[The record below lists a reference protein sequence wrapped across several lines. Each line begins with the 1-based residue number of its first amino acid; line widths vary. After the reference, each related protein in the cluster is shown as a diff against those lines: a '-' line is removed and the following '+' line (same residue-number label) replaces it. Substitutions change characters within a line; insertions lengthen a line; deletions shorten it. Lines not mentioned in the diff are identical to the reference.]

1 MQARSVNKQFNI
13 FSWNTSLKVG
23 SEVCIGGPDY
33 YGDFFLGFITD
44 LNAWNRPLTSPEV
57 ELFMDG
63 CNEGFSTESKP
74 NIIIWPLINI
84 WTIGNNVFL
93 GQLPESE
100 ICYQHMDSRQVLTRI
115 MSYQLPFKKS
125 RSLCSYLGGTMPL
138 PLNEADFL
146 AIFGKN
152 LSSQVPNECDASF
165 WLPIVQSSQVQTT
178 WVDSRRETGSDVH
191 VNYMPWA
198 TGQPNGSI

>member
-1 MQARSVNKQFNI
+1 
-13 FSWNTSLKVG
+13 
-23 SEVCIGGPDY
+23 
-33 YGDFFLGFITD
+33 
-44 LNAWNRPLTSPEV
+44 
-57 ELFMDG
+57 
-63 CNEGFSTESKP
+63 
-74 NIIIWPLINI
+74 
-84 WTIGNNVFL
+84 
-93 GQLPESE
+93 
-100 ICYQHMDSRQVLTRI
+100 
-115 MSYQLPFKKS
+115 
-125 RSLCSYLGGTMPL
+125 MPL
-138 PLNEADFL
+138 PLNEPDFL

>member
-1 MQARSVNKQFNI
+1 MFFN
-13 FSWNTSLKVG
+13 FSWNTPLI
-23 SEVCIGGPDY
+23 IGGEIFIGGRAFY
-33 YGDFFLGFITD
+33 NNSLVGYITD
-44 LNAWNRPLTSPEV
+44 LNAWNRPLTNKEV
-57 ELFMDG
+57 DQFTDG
-63 CNEGFSTESKP
+63 CFESFISESKP
-74 NIIIWPLINI
+74 NIIGWPLINNNSI
-84 WTIGNNVFL
+84 IGPNVHAE
-93 GQLPESE
+93 PMPKSE
-100 ICYQHMDSRQVLTRI
+100 ICLQKNQSGQVLTRI

>member
-74 NIIIWPLINI
+74 NIIIWPSIANSS
-84 WTIGNNVFL
+84 IGNNVFFE
-93 GQLPESE
+93 QLPESQ
-100 ICYQHMDSRQVLTRI
+100 ICFQSSDTDQVSTRI
-115 MSYQLPFKKS
+115 MNYPLSFAKG
-125 RSLCSYLGGTMPL
+125 RSLCTYLGGQMPL
-138 PLNEADFL
+138 PSNEAEFWCSL
-146 AIFGKN
+146 
-152 LSSQVPNECDASF
+152 LSACCLGTRIIIES
-165 WLPIVQSSQVQTT
+165 
-178 WVDSRRETGSDVH
+178 
-191 VNYMPWA
+191 
-198 TGQPNGSI
+198 